1 MVVKVIILFIIQVV
15 KLLMKV
21 RARDMKENSKQNLK
35 DYL

>member
-1 MVVKVIILFIIQVV
+1 MAVRVIILFTIQVV

-21 RARDMKENSKQNLK
+21 RVKDMNENFKRNLK